1 MHAILNAIASLLV
14 LFLNVYLNIISTVY
28 FICLLVSS
36 FVSDLLVISV
46 FVLCLITDCLFVLNN
61 YL

>member
-1 MHAILNAIASLLV
+1 MYIIQNVIASLLV
-14 LFLNVYLNIISTVY
+14 SFLNVYLNILSTVY

-36 FVSDLLVISV
+36 FVSDLLVISF